1 MHKKNVRA
9 ITFETLL
16 HAKKWFFKNIFWKLF
31 LKSARSADLRP
42 ELPPIKPE
50 KITFLKSRCFS
61 SRQFI
66 FSLLRVFSKKI
77 IFFKKIF
84 HFFQKCKNGYFEI
97 FLKIIFKNIFSVF
110 SELFIYR
117 YPAVC
122 LSFEKNILKKDF
134 WTHFW
139 ENIFKKNLCFY
150 RCFWALKKALF
161 RKNLFFTKI
170 TKYAR

>member
-1 MHKKNVRA
+1 MFARSLLKHFCTRKNDFFRKFLEKYFSKSRGTPICA
-9 ITFETLL
+9 RNCLL
-16 HAKKWFFKNIFWKLF
+16 SNRRKWFFKNIFWKLF

-97 FLKIIFKNIFSVF
+97 FFKNNFQKYFFSFFRIIYLPLPRRVF
-110 SELFIYR
+110 KFW
-117 YPAVC
+117 
-122 LSFEKNILKKDF
+122 KKY
-134 WTHFW
+134 
-139 ENIFKKNLCFY
+139 FKKRFLN
-150 RCFWALKKALF
+150 ALL
-161 RKNLFFTKI
+161 RKYF
-170 TKYAR
+170 

>member
-1 MHKKNVRA
+1 MHFFKKYFIFFKTHFFYAQLNIASKSKKLFFTKKIARA

-50 KITFLKSRCFS
+50 KITFLNFRCSS

-97 FLKIIFKNIFSVF
+97 FFKNNFQKYFFSFFRIIYLPLPRRVF
-110 SELFIYR
+110 KFW
-117 YPAVC
+117 
-122 LSFEKNILKKDF
+122 KKY
-134 WTHFW
+134 
-139 ENIFKKNLCFY
+139 FKKTFLN
-150 RCFWALKKALF
+150 ALL
-161 RKNLFFTKI
+161 RKYF
-170 TKYAR
+170 